1 MAILLSIFLG
11 SFHRPIPVRCN
22 WSVFARKMHSTSE
35 FAKIVLSKCVW
46 NIWIDVK
53 LLPDDVF
60 FHCLVFSLYRY
71 SASVCKRHGFCFCQ
85 LISCQTCYTAGGG
98 CMVWQSSTNED
109 TAFQWWYDEGTPL
122 SRTCF
127 IFGHG
132 MWLTQE
138 PPCRFQTTC
147 FQFSRLTRFSQ
158 FVKVGTS
165 WLSWNEG
172 SASNSLHLALAMAM
186 VASWCFLGSF
196 HRPTPVRYSWS
207 VFARKMHSTSEFAK
221 IVLSKCV
228 IHAWV
233 VMVAWTLRGIPF
245 QVGERSNDLISEF
258 TFFNLVIV

>member
-1 MAILLSIFLG
+1 
-11 SFHRPIPVRCN
+11 
-22 WSVFARKMHSTSE
+22 MHSTSE

-60 FHCLVFSLYRY
+60 FHCLFFSLYRY

-196 HRPTPVRYSWS
+196 HRPTPELLSGITGVFLHVRCIPHQNLQRLFWASVWFMLDSSWWHEP
-207 VFARKMHSTSEFAK
+207 FGEY
-221 IVLSKCV
+221 LS
-228 IHAWV
+228 
-233 VMVAWTLRGIPF
+233 R
-245 QVGERSNDLISEF
+245 
-258 TFFNLVIV
+258 